1 MGTTCNTETNSLD
14 LVQVVVCVH
23 GSSNTTR
30 NFCYVFDFRHR
41 RKRARLKIT
50 NKHDVDML
58 SWSTHLELLALLHA
72 IQHPKLFMQFAIRIH
87 VAEVSL
93 SPLDTSSL
101 RDVLLY
107 CFS

>member
-1 MGTTCNTETNSLD
+1 
-14 LVQVVVCVH
+14 
-23 GSSNTTR
+23 
-30 NFCYVFDFRHR
+30 
-41 RKRARLKIT
+41 
-50 NKHDVDML
+50 ML

-107 CFS
+107 CFL